1 MCCAKRVAAPKR
13 VGRPIRHW
21 RIIKVDA
28 VRRNHRHREDEQY
41 RRLQIALILR
51 PTQGAVIQ
59 GSGGLRKVRWAK
71 PGAGKRGGLRII
83 YYWAPT
89 EHAFYMLYAYSKAD
103 QGDLTP
109 AQTRTLGRLVREEF
123 K

>member
-1 MCCAKRVAAPKR
+1 MRFVETPVFTTAL
-13 VGRPIRHW
+13 
-21 RIIKVDA
+21 
-28 VRRNHRHREDEQY
+28 HRHLEDEQY

-89 EHAFYMLYAYSKAD
+89 EHVFYMLYAHSKAD

-123 K
+123 T